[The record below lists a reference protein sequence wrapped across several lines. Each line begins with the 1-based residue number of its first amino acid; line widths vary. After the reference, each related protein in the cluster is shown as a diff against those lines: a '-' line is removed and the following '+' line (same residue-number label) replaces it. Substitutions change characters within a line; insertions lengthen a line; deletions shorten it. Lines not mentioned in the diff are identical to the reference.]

1 MNNKAPILY
10 TPSGCLTSKALLLFV
25 YGSLKGLEL
34 TQAQQH
40 IAECG
45 LCADAAEGLRMWMNE
60 NKSVDAIPSELM
72 GNTDTDIFELAGN
85 QPDPDKNRT
94 PANLTGDFQ
103 ARTDTINERVRQ
115 RLHAYDLIEKAGNN
129 RLPYKPYVWL
139 AAAAT
144 LLLFIGGGYI
154 LWMQTMADSK
164 KLAQK
169 PGINSAFNPKTFGT
183 TGYEALPF
191 PPSQSTS
198 VLTINYDHK
207 KSDKVPPVLAI
218 VTEVTQKVASKN
230 ESSASTDDH
239 VEYTKSQRSQA
250 SEAREEDY
258 NESVYKR
265 DHPETVVRR
274 GGAAMKN
281 EEMDDDSGSLYAFV
295 NEMPSFPGGD
305 TERRK
310 FFSKHIRY
318 PQYAAENDIQGN
330 IVVGFIVKKDGSLA
344 NVKILHG
351 IGGGCDEEALRVV
364 KMMPPWK
371 PGYQNGKKTNVL
383 VTMPVYFKLQ

>member
-1 MNNKAPILY
+1 MNNKAPKLY
-10 TPSGCLTSKALLLFV
+10 TPSCCLTSKALLLFV
-25 YGSLKGLEL
+25 NGSLKGLEL
-34 TQAQQH
+34 TQARQH

-45 LCADAAEGLRMWMNE
+45 LCADAAEGLRMWLNE
-60 NKSVDAIPSELM
+60 NKSVDAILSELTA
-72 GNTDTDIFELAGN
+72 NTDRDIFELPGN

-94 PANLTGDFQ
+94 PGKLTGDFQ

-115 RLHAYDLIEKAGNN
+115 RLFTLSLIEEDENK
-129 RLPYKPYVWL
+129 RSPYKPFIWL

-154 LWMQTMADSK
+154 LWLQTMADSK

-169 PGINSAFNPKTFGT
+169 PGINSSFNPKTFGT
-183 TGYEALPF
+183 TGYEELPF

-198 VLTINYDHK
+198 VLTIKYNRK

-218 VTEVTQKVASKN
+218 VTEDTHMVASKN
-230 ESSASTDDH
+230 ESSAGTDDH

-250 SEAREEDY
+250 SEAREEEY

-281 EEMDDDSGSLYAFV
+281 EETDYDSGSLYAFV
-295 NEMPSFPGGD
+295 NEMPAFPGGD
-305 TERRK
+305 AARKK
-310 FFSKHIRY
+310 FFSKNIRY
-318 PQYAAENDIQGN
+318 PLYAAENDIQGN
-330 IVVGFIVKKDGSLA
+330 VYVGFIVKKDGSLA